1 MQLDWRRL
9 KFSPVIVLAFLV
21 VVVAD
26 YAIRGPRAKQRKA
39 RIEQELRSIPD
50 PASSKLIDAGSA
62 YKTSGGYAMRIFQ
75 TDLATNEIE
84 SYYRMRLEQN
94 GWFFYRENVILS
106 RRRQIFCN
114 GNNEATVLVT
124 PENVIEKP
132 YEYSLT
138 ISWNSTEG
146 CN

>member
-1 MQLDWRRL
+1 
-9 KFSPVIVLAFLV
+9 
-21 VVVAD
+21 
-26 YAIRGPRAKQRKA
+26 
-39 RIEQELRSIPD
+39 
-50 PASSKLIDAGSA
+50 
-62 YKTSGGYAMRIFQ
+62 MRIFQ